1 MSQQDAAKE
10 QANTRKNVRV
20 VSIFTAAAIGIVGV
34 LVILYAGSCPR
45 SRVIPSLLITP
56 TCAARPRS
64 SVRKSTATLLRSMFR
79 ILCRLKRRPAVA
91 D

>member
-34 LVILYAGSCPR
+34 LVILYAGSCR
-45 SRVIPSLLITP
+45 SRVMPSLPITP
-56 TCAARPRS
+56 TCAARLRS
-64 SVRKSTATLLRSMFR
+64 SVLR
-79 ILCRLKRRPAVA
+79 
-91 D
+91 

>member
-34 LVILYAGSCPR
+34 LVILYAWQLPR
-45 SRVIPSLLITP
+45 SRVMPSLPITP
-56 TCAARPRS
+56 TCAARLRS
-64 SVRKSTATLLRSMFR
+64 SVLR
-79 ILCRLKRRPAVA
+79 
-91 D
+91 